1 MSTAESL
8 RSVFTSKVTSRFKA
22 VRKFRCREEKLQRHS
37 EYTDRK
43 QEYCSISTSSLELI
57 ITAVIVFYFQL
68 SSIIHRQSKS
78 FNGTNN
84 IQQI

>member
-1 MSTAESL
+1 M
-8 RSVFTSKVTSRFKA
+8 
-22 VRKFRCREEKLQRHS
+22 RKFRCREEKLQRHS